1 MKKFYYKALKENKKE
16 EVCGFIDAE
25 THREAREKV
34 RQLGFMPTNIHE
46 ENPLENNKEQ
56 NYSGLVINSLTLS
69 EKIFFTSEL
78 QVMLSSSI
86 SMIEALSVIVEHA
99 HKPRIIK
106 LASDLQNR
114 IAHGATFSDAIKPYA
129 KIFGDVFVGLCTTG
143 EASGELDK
151 TLERM
156 VMLLKKQDDIKS
168 KIISMSVYPVCLIL
182 IIIAIFFA
190 CGFFIFPKLI
200 EAANISA
207 SDVPLSVNWI
217 IFTCSFLLH
226 NWIVAL
232 IVSAAG
238 IFALIKMWERS
249 VIKEFFDSLLMNI
262 PVVSDFVRYINLS
275 SFFAVLNVAYEA
287 GVPISTAM
295 DLSSSS
301 IANNV
306 IKNQAKSVEKMTSN
320 GQLLSQAFS
329 VTGFVPPTFNVMIAT
344 GEKSG
349 RLGQMFRDIAIAIDK
364 KLDAVTDA
372 LAKAFEPTL
381 TVIIGII
388 VGYIAI
394 AMLQLFGS
402 MFQSLI

>member
-1 MKKFYYKALKENKKE
+1 MKKFYYKALKENKKD
-16 EVCGFIDAE
+16 EVSGFIDAE
-25 THREAREKV
+25 TPREAREKV

-46 ENPLENNKEQ
+46 ENPLSAESEI
-56 NYSGLVINSLTLS
+56 SEGVPVITSLSLD

-86 SMIEALSVIVEHA
+86 STLEALSVIVQHA
-99 HKPRIIK
+99 HKPKIKK
-106 LASDLQNR
+106 LAADLQDR
-114 IAHGATFSDAIKPYA
+114 IAHGQTFSDAIKPYS
-129 KIFGDVFVGLCTTG
+129 KIFGDVFIGLCTTG

-156 VMLLKKQDDIKS
+156 AALLKKQDDIKS
-168 KIISMSVYPVCLIL
+168 KIISMSVYPVCIFI
-182 IIIAIFFA
+182 IIIAIFLT

-200 EAANISA
+200 ESANISA
-207 SDVPLSVNWI
+207 SDVPFSVKWI
-217 IFTCSFLLH
+217 IITCNFLLT
-226 NWIVAL
+226 NWL
-232 IVSAAG
+232 IVIITIAAG
-238 IFALIKMWERS
+238 IAALVKMGALS
-249 VIKEFFDSLLMNI
+249 GVKKFFDNLLLNI

-275 SFFAVLNVAYEA
+275 SFFAVLNVSYEA
-287 GVPISTAM
+287 GIPISSAM
-295 DLSSSS
+295 ELSSSS
-301 IANNV
+301 ISNTV
-306 IKNQAKSVEKMTSN
+306 IKSQAKSVELMTSN

-329 VTGFVPPTFNVMIAT
+329 VTEFVPPTFNVMIAT

-364 KLDAVTDA
+364 KLDMVTEA

-381 TVIIGII
+381 TVVIGII

-394 AMLQLFGS
+394 AMVQLFGS